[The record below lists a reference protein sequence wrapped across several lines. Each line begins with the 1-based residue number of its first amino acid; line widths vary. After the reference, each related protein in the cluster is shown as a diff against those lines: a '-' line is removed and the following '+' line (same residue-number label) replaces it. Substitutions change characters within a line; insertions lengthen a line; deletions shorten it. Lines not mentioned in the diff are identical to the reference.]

1 MRRRDDK
8 IARAAHIKE
17 RTHGTSNEIS
27 FSVLD
32 AAKYKETTHR
42 FSLRDLLATRRDAN
56 AQSVSRETGEHV
68 SRETSGRKAS
78 VGSHANENGAGWRR
92 SGVWFKQK
100 QAKQAT
106 QRKNALHASG
116 YSEEASSQVPA
127 AAKRMSIEEEIARR
141 KARRRKGRIA
151 AVSVVAAASLAI
163 VSVGVWAWHC
173 QVTEQQGYESELMDA
188 LRLVSEA
195 DEIILQIDAIVDDPF
210 AVESKGKRQDVL
222 PSVEQTKQLL
232 VDADGKARNVSEK
245 LSDPS
250 VREVANQTVISIT
263 ARKGM
268 IMQGVQLVEASEDAE
283 QAAKECDAAWQVVLD
298 ADAKVREATKLA
310 GRNEVDA
317 SRECTLEAKET
328 FSKSLDQ
335 LKVLQADY
343 QTADV
348 SPLIEYV
355 EKRMEAMDLA
365 VQSDEALATKNKDEA
380 IARNDAYN
388 AAEEEAATMAAA
400 LPSDPKQLVKDA
412 YFATWAEVIRSYSG
426 QRAAAGTSDAV
437 IRDYLGA
444 QGK

>member
-1 MRRRDDK
+1 
-8 IARAAHIKE
+8 
-17 RTHGTSNEIS
+17 
-27 FSVLD
+27 
-32 AAKYKETTHR
+32 
-42 FSLRDLLATRRDAN
+42 
-56 AQSVSRETGEHV
+56 
-68 SRETSGRKAS
+68 
-78 VGSHANENGAGWRR
+78 
-92 SGVWFKQK
+92 
-100 QAKQAT
+100 
-106 QRKNALHASG
+106 
-116 YSEEASSQVPA
+116 
-127 AAKRMSIEEEIARR
+127 MSIEQEIARR

-151 AVSVVAAASLAI
+151 AVSVVVAASLVI

-173 QVTEQQGYESELMDA
+173 QVTEQQGHESELMDA

-195 DEIILQIDAIVDDPF
+195 DETILQIDAIVDDPF
-210 AVESKGKRQDVL
+210 ATESEGKRQDVL
-222 PSVEQTKQLL
+222 SSVEQTKQLL
-232 VDADGKARNVSEK
+232 VDADGKARNASEK

-250 VREVANQTVISIT
+250 AREVANQTVISIT
-263 ARKGM
+263 ARQGM
-268 IMQGVQLVEASEDAE
+268 ITQGMQLVETSEDAE
-283 QAAKECDAAWQVVLD
+283 QAAKECDATWQLVLD
-298 ADAKVREATKLA
+298 ADAQVREATKLA

-317 SRECTLEAKET
+317 SKEHTLEAKET

-335 LKVLQADY
+335 LRTLQVGY
-343 QTADV
+343 PTADV

-365 VQSDEALATKNKDEA
+365 VQSDEALTAKNKDEA

-412 YFATWAEVIRSYSG
+412 YFATWAEVIRNHAG

>member
-17 RTHGTSNEIS
+17 RTHGTSNELS

-32 AAKYKETTHR
+32 AAKYKETTQR
-42 FSLRDLLATRRDAN
+42 FSLRDLLADRRGEDV
-56 AQSVSRETGEHV
+56 QSVSRETSDH
-68 SRETSGRKAS
+68 RALA
-78 VGSHANENGAGWRR
+78 GSHAVESAARRRR
-92 SGVWFKQK
+92 SGVWFKRK
-100 QAKQAT
+100 SAKQAT
-106 QRKNALHASG
+106 QRKKALHASG
-116 YSEEASSQVPA
+116 YSEEASSQTPA
-127 AAKRMSIEEEIARR
+127 VAKRMSIEQEIARR
-141 KARRRKGRIA
+141 KARRRKGKIA
-151 AVSVVAAASLAI
+151 AISVVAVTSLAI
-163 VSVGVWAWHC
+163 VSIGVWAWHC
-173 QVTEQQGYESELMDA
+173 QVTEQQGYESELMEA
-188 LRLVSEA
+188 LRQVSEA
-195 DEIILQIDAIVDDPF
+195 DETILQIDAIVDDPF
-210 AVESKGKRQDVL
+210 AVESEGKRQDIQS
-222 PSVEQTKQLL
+222 SVEQTKQLL
-232 VDADGKARNVSEK
+232 IDADGKARNVSER

-263 ARKGM
+263 ARQGM
-268 IMQGVQLVEASEDAE
+268 IAQGMQLVDASEDAE

-298 ADAKVREATKLA
+298 ADVQVREATKLA

-317 SRECTLEAKET
+317 SKERTLEAKET
-328 FSKSLDQ
+328 FSGSLNR
-335 LKVLQADY
+335 LKALQTEY
-343 QTADV
+343 PMADV

-365 VQSDEALATKNKDEA
+365 VQSDEALTAKNKDEA

-412 YFATWAEVIRSYSG
+412 YFATWAEVIRNYAG

>member
-268 IMQGVQLVEASEDAE
+268 IMQGMQLVEALEDAE

>member
-32 AAKYKETTHR
+32 AAKYKETTQR
-42 FSLRDLLATRRDAN
+42 FSLRDLLAARRDAN

-68 SRETSGRKAS
+68 SRETSGHKAS
-78 VGSHANENGAGWRR
+78 VGSHANENGAGRRR
-92 SGVWFKQK
+92 SGVWLKRK
-100 QAKQAT
+100 STKQAT
-106 QRKNALHASG
+106 QRNKALHASG
-116 YSEEASSQVPA
+116 YSEGASSQAP

-141 KARRRKGRIA
+141 KASRRKGRIA
-151 AVSVVAAASLAI
+151 AVSVVTAASLAI

-173 QVTEQQGYESELMDA
+173 QVAEQQGYESELMDA

-195 DEIILQIDAIVDDPF
+195 DETILQIDAIVDDPF
-210 AVESKGKRQDVL
+210 AAESEGKRQDVL
-222 PSVEQTKQLL
+222 SSVEQTKQLL

-250 VREVANQTVISIT
+250 VREVANQTVISLT
-263 ARKGM
+263 ARQGM
-268 IMQGVQLVEASEDAE
+268 ITQGMQLVEASKDAE

-298 ADAKVREATKLA
+298 ADAKVREAAKLA

-317 SRECTLEAKET
+317 SRERTLEAKET

-355 EKRMEAMDLA
+355 EKRMDAMDLA
-365 VQSDEALATKNKDEA
+365 VQSDEALTAKNKDEA

-388 AAEEEAATMAAA
+388 AAEEEAATMASA

-412 YFATWAEVIRSYSG
+412 YFATWAEVIRSYAG